1 MFFRVFRTS
10 ENKEM
15 LLNVDHISKIE
26 VEYGIPSDGGNCWST
41 SLDQGIRDPGTVR
54 HYRVHVAGEV
64 ILLRSNSDDPVIKMI
79 EDIYK
84 KAIKG

>member
-1 MFFRVFRTS
+1 MFIRLFRQS

-54 HYRVHVAGEV
+54 FYRVHVAGEV
-64 ILLRSNSDDPVIKMI
+64 ILLQSNPNDRVIKVI